1 MPEDNREIDNIFY
14 NDGYKL
20 AENILKD
27 FISAGG
33 LLRLTQS
40 LYENIDELLS
50 IFETRVNQE
59 NKKIDCKKSCHWCC
73 TQAVFINPREA
84 LYIADYLKSNF
95 DDLALSDNQ
104 SNISKKYKN
113 TKSLSLKEQLTY
125 KEDCP
130 FLIEKN
136 CSIYP
141 ARPMACRIYL
151 SMSLPSCKAN
161 YDNPESEKI
170 FAKLYDFPLHAGRM
184 LNQGSS
190 TFIRKKNIEMP
201 ALSLEAGMEYILNN
215 GNAIELW
222 LRKEKGFPIPDF
234 SEEEWDNLDKF
245 QMNNQ
250 VD

>member
-1 MPEDNREIDNIFY
+1 MKEDYKEIDNIFY

-40 LYENIDELLS
+40 LYENIDELLN

-73 TQAVFINPREA
+73 TQPVFINPREA
-84 LYIADYLKSNF
+84 LYIADYLKTNF
-95 DDLALSDNQ
+95 DDLALSDIQ
-104 SNISKKYKN
+104 SKISRKYEN
-113 TKSLSLKEQLTY
+113 TKSLSLKEQLIH

-130 FLIEKN
+130 FLKDKN
-136 CSIYP
+136 CSIYA

-161 YDNPESEKI
+161 YDNPKSENV
-170 FAKLYDFPLHAGRM
+170 FAKLYDFPLHAGRL

-201 ALSLEAGMEYILNN
+201 ALSLESGMQYILNN
-215 GNAIELW
+215 KKATELW
-222 LRKEKGFPIPDF
+222 LKKEKGFPVPDF